1 MAEMQILPFV
11 KEIFMVTFKLGNQVI
26 EFDEMFECLNQYK
39 KPFIE
44 FSIKAQSLLEEEVD
58 KLIRKGEKADLKKF
72 VEKWPEA
79 IYEGVIDPSVEMA
92 VDFLVEEDIY
102 DCDEELFEKNI
113 WKTILHRKI

>member
-1 MAEMQILPFV
+1 M
-11 KEIFMVTFKLGNQVI
+11 I

-102 DCDEELFEKNI
+102 DCDEELFEK
-113 WKTILHRKI
+113 KIYGRLFCTGRFKGI